1 MRSGAGRITA
11 SLLAVALCLLSAGP
25 ALATDGVPA
34 AAVDQSDSPSV
45 VVVAQEGGSD
55 EDSDTGLRLID
66 RQSTTRVDA
75 VVIAL
80 WSIAGGMTVML
91 AVFLWHTSPRRRLR
105 LARTRSAHLVE
116 KAEEDAAAGEA
127 EVDEQDVESSKDVG
141 DGEKAVVGEAEED
154 DEPDEDAE
162 AGEES
167 GDAGQSAASR
177 EAELS
182 EVAAASREAELSE
195 VAAASR
201 EAEEAE
207 EADEGAEDG
216 EAEADEDDGGQG
228 FWPRPGDARGLD

>member
-25 ALATDGVPA
+25 AWAADGVPA

-105 LARTRSAHLVE
+105 LARTRSAHLAE
-116 KAEEDAAAGEA
+116 EAEEDAEDLEA
-127 EVDEQDVESSKDVG
+127 EEAEEAEGDEDDSEAEGDEQGVESSRDAE
-141 DGEKAVVGEAEED
+141 DGEEAVVGEAEWD
-154 DEPDEDAE
+154 DEPGEDAE
-162 AGEES
+162 DGEES
-167 GDAGQSAASR
+167 GDAEQSAASR

-182 EVAAASREAELSE
+182 EVTEASKEVEAEPE
-195 VAAASR
+195 AA
-201 EAEEAE
+201 
-207 EADEGAEDG
+207 
-216 EAEADEDDGGQG
+216 EDDGGQG

>member
-11 SLLAVALCLLSAGP
+11 SLLAVALCLLSVGP
-25 ALATDGVPA
+25 ASATDGGPA

-80 WSIAGGMTVML
+80 WSIAAGMTVML

-105 LARTRSAHLVE
+105 LARTRSAHL
-116 KAEEDAAAGEA
+116 AEEAGEDA
-127 EVDEQDVESSKDVG
+127 EDLEAEEAEEAEGDEDDSEAEGDDEPG
-141 DGEKAVVGEAEED
+141 EDAEDGEEAVVGEAEGD

-182 EVAAASREAELSE
+182 EVAAASREAE
-195 VAAASR
+195 
-201 EAEEAE
+201 EAE

-216 EAEADEDDGGQG
+216 EAEVDEDDSGQG

>member
-25 ALATDGVPA
+25 ASATDGGPAA

-182 EVAAASREAELSE
+182 EVAAASREAE
-195 VAAASR
+195 
-201 EAEEAE
+201 EAE

-216 EAEADEDDGGQG
+216 EAEVDEDDSGQG